1 MKVTG
6 LYGGKVAFCKIE
18 EDFMVS
24 ELSTLIHNLVLDN
37 PVPAKDLAKA
47 IGKPYSTLLREVNPY
62 DTGAKLGA
70 ETLLQIM
77 MQTGDT
83 KPLEYMA
90 GKLGYSLVAARNDAP
105 HVTPGAFQGGRF
117 RRERVRSR
125 DGRTSERR
133 KGTSGLIRFCTKR
146 TGTMGGGRGESC
158 LRLFCVLR
166 GREFRGEAARAQS

>member
-1 MKVTG
+1 MEVTG
-6 LYGGKVAFCKIE
+6 LYGGKVAFLKTE

-105 HVTPGAFQGGRF
+105 HVTPGAFQGAGAGMSSSVSAVEGRKSGE
-117 RRERVRSR
+117 REH
-125 DGRTSERR
+125 
-133 KGTSGLIRFCTKR
+133 
-146 TGTMGGGRGESC
+146 
-158 LRLFCVLR
+158 
-166 GREFRGEAARAQS
+166 RA

>member
-1 MKVTG
+1 
-6 LYGGKVAFCKIE
+6 
-18 EDFMVS
+18 MVS

-77 MQTGDT
+77 LQTGDT

-90 GKLGYSLVAARNDAP
+90 GKLGYSLVSSRAEAP
-105 HVTPGAFQGGRF
+105 HVTPGSFQAQPSGVQMGVPMMEGGQSG
-117 RRERVRSR
+117 EL
-125 DGRTSERR
+125 ERR
-133 KGTSGLIRFCTKR
+133 
-146 TGTMGGGRGESC
+146 
-158 LRLFCVLR
+158 V
-166 GREFRGEAARAQS
+166 

>member
-1 MKVTG
+1 
-6 LYGGKVAFCKIE
+6 
-18 EDFMVS
+18 MVS

-90 GKLGYSLVAARNDAP
+90 GKLGYSPGCRQKRRSARDSRSLSRSLCGN
-105 HVTPGAFQGGRF
+105 VRF
-117 RRERVRSR
+117 RPCH
-125 DGRTSERR
+125 GRASGGR
-133 KGTSGLIRFCTKR
+133 KGTQSLSLTIILYEHDAATGGGGSRGSVSRFCCMSSAEMQDDGFHETTWRK
-146 TGTMGGGRGESC
+146 G
-158 LRLFCVLR
+158 
-166 GREFRGEAARAQS
+166 AAA

>member
-1 MKVTG
+1 
-6 LYGGKVAFCKIE
+6 
-18 EDFMVS
+18 MVS

-77 MQTGDT
+77 MQTGDA

-90 GKLGYSLVAARNDAP
+90 GKMGYSLVTRKDEVP
-105 HVTPGAFQGGRF
+105 HVTPGAFQGVSSAAAESPVYEKSE
-117 RRERVRSR
+117 ER
-125 DGRTSERR
+125 T
-133 KGTSGLIRFCTKR
+133 
-146 TGTMGGGRGESC
+146 TGY
-158 LRLFCVLR
+158 
-166 GREFRGEAARAQS
+166 RA